1 MKRSIVTYLGVLGLC
16 QFFASAALA
25 TGGIDQP
32 PHGFKTVYLFTGAKD
47 NTIDTATVVH
57 CTNFDDDA
65 KATTIE
71 VAFFDFTSVLRGS
84 FEHTLAPGE
93 TVTVGSR
100 NTVFYSEFSAGVV
113 DNLGQGSARVASTPP
128 ATIICTAQMVD
139 SKLNPPSFIVP
150 LPGFDEDGKIR

>member
-1 MKRSIVTYLGVLGLC
+1 MKTFSLRTLL
-16 QFFASAALA
+16 ASAALSLVLPAA
-25 TGGIDQP
+25 TFANIDQPP

-57 CTNFDDDA
+57 CTNFDA
-65 KATTIE
+65 KTTTIE

-100 NTVFYSEFSAGVV
+100 NTAFYSEFSAGVV

-128 ATIICTAQMVD
+128 TTIICTAQMLD
-139 SKLNPPSFIVP
+139 SKLTPPSFIVP
-150 LPGFDEDGKIR
+150 LPGFDKSGEIR